1 MRNRRVV
8 STAQEI
14 TILGVDPGLQQ
25 TGLGLI
31 AARGNT
37 IRLIDYTTLTTDAR
51 QRLSLRLCKLFI
63 GMQDA
68 VLQWQPEIVV
78 VEKLIYARNAQ
89 VALKLGH
96 ARGVLLLV
104 AEQLSVPI
112 AEYTPAEIKRAVTGN
127 GSASKEQVHRM
138 VKAIVRNPRFDSP
151 FDVTDALALAICH
164 AHRASQHSALTV
176 GSARRTT
183 FLARA

>member
-1 MRNRRVV
+1 M
-8 STAQEI
+8 AQEI
-14 TILGVDPGLQQ
+14 TILGVDPGLKQ

-31 AARGNT
+31 AVDGRK
-37 IRLIDYTTLTTDAR
+37 IRLCDAAVLATNPAE
-51 QRLSLRLCKLFI
+51 RLPLRLCRLFI
-63 GMQDA
+63 GMQEA
-68 VLQWQPEIVV
+68 LRTWKPHLMV

-112 AEYTPAEIKRAVTGN
+112 AEYTPAEIKRAVTGR
-127 GSASKEQVHRM
+127 GAASKEQVHRM
-138 VKAIVRNPRFDSP
+138 VKAIVRSSDFSSP

-164 AHRASQHSALTV
+164 AHRVSQRPELLAAV
-176 GSARRTT
+176 ARRTT